1 MKNKEILVDY
11 LNIYTIIYVVLFR
24 YTKVSLLYK
33 HKYLN
38 NLYAVLLKFCNI
50 KISYLEIK
58 YSSSNYKSYQKIAI
72 EKDYLT
78 EHNLV
83 EKNLLHNY
91 IYKKYFYERVHPIV
105 ELKVFFGHLKFD
117 RILINYGDYFYLLH
131 KDSFYKKIR
140 YYSLPLFAKFNN
152 GNYAFNYVYTKK
164 AFFFIRSYLISVY
177 KILRF
182 SFSQST
188 SLNAKLLV
196 ATQFKQSFVSDSL
209 YSIDKS
215 DIDYIL
221 IDPATSTLYSKDGDK
236 ISHLY
241 NLNIRDIIKS
251 IKGIYDAYSEFAITY
266 PRNLSLN
273 LHIIE
278 KSKDIFF
285 LRQIINKSGIK
296 VIYTCYEGS
305 PIINILNLLG
315 YKSNDVVSA
324 CSMWSLGYKPEFLNE
339 LYKGAD
345 IFFSWGEK
353 HNINY
358 LDCKS
363 PFRSL
368 VKVGYLGDY
377 AIDYMKNKSEHDIE
391 RLINSGNKVI
401 AVYDNVA
408 FLDYLITYSQLNNFF
423 QGVLDALEEG
433 SYACVIKTKFS
444 AMHKNVDKKL
454 VDRILKYSHKV
465 VVMDEKSDLSPAF
478 KSDFVYAFHQSSLG
492 NIASIWGK
500 KTIFYDESSFIDNRM
515 ISKNSI
521 IISSSDEFIPAMKA
535 LENFSPKID
544 KNSFID
550 PFVDSK
556 AQDRITEYI
565 QSLLC
570 SKDTFK
576 SSIIKD
582 SNILYKLQHGDDKVL
597 EKEG

>member
-196 ATQFKQSFVSDSL
+196 AT
-209 YSIDKS
+209 
-215 DIDYIL
+215 
-221 IDPATSTLYSKDGDK
+221 
-236 ISHLY
+236 
-241 NLNIRDIIKS
+241 
-251 IKGIYDAYSEFAITY
+251 
-266 PRNLSLN
+266 
-273 LHIIE
+273 
-278 KSKDIFF
+278 
-285 LRQIINKSGIK
+285 
-296 VIYTCYEGS
+296 
-305 PIINILNLLG
+305 
-315 YKSNDVVSA
+315 
-324 CSMWSLGYKPEFLNE
+324 
-339 LYKGAD
+339 
-345 IFFSWGEK
+345 
-353 HNINY
+353 
-358 LDCKS
+358 
-363 PFRSL
+363 
-368 VKVGYLGDY
+368 
-377 AIDYMKNKSEHDIE
+377 
-391 RLINSGNKVI
+391 
-401 AVYDNVA
+401 
-408 FLDYLITYSQLNNFF
+408 
-423 QGVLDALEEG
+423 
-433 SYACVIKTKFS
+433 
-444 AMHKNVDKKL
+444 
-454 VDRILKYSHKV
+454 
-465 VVMDEKSDLSPAF
+465 
-478 KSDFVYAFHQSSLG
+478 
-492 NIASIWGK
+492 
-500 KTIFYDESSFIDNRM
+500 
-515 ISKNSI
+515 
-521 IISSSDEFIPAMKA
+521 
-535 LENFSPKID
+535 
-544 KNSFID
+544 
-550 PFVDSK
+550 
-556 AQDRITEYI
+556 
-565 QSLLC
+565 
-570 SKDTFK
+570 
-576 SSIIKD
+576 
-582 SNILYKLQHGDDKVL
+582 
-597 EKEG
+597 